1 MILNPSHIR
10 SRRVLGLGVAAV
22 LLATAAGAAP
32 KPERKPDLADAVAGS
47 YAGDVISDSKGSS
60 QSGVT
65 LTLTRTGPNT
75 VQITSSYPR
84 LPVVSVGLTAAMNT
98 IVMKSGDTAFVYDRG
113 SRKLDVSFHNEV
125 SWSGQKQ

>member
-1 MILNPSHIR
+1 MSVR
-10 SRRVLGLGVAAV
+10 TRRVVLVGAAIA
-22 LLATAAGAAP
+22 LLAAAASAAAP
-32 KPERKPDLADAVAGS
+32 QRKPDLADAVAGS

-84 LPVVSVGLTAAMNT
+84 LPVVSVGLTAAMSK
-98 IVMKSGDTAFVYDRG
+98 IVMKSGDTAFVYDRAT
-113 SRKLDVSFHNEV
+113 R
-125 SWSGQKQ
+125 

>member
-1 MILNPSHIR
+1 MA
-10 SRRVLGLGVAAV
+10 GLAAA
-22 LLATAAGAAP
+22 LLAAGASSAA
-32 KPERKPDLADAVAGS
+32 PERKPDLADAVAGT

-84 LPVVSVGLTAAMNT
+84 LPVISVGLTAAMGK
-98 IVMKSGDTAFVYDRG
+98 IVQKTGDSAFVYDRATH
-113 SRKLDVSFHNEV
+113 KLDVSFHNEV
-125 SWSGQKQ
+125 SWSGQKG

>member
-1 MILNPSHIR
+1 MA
-10 SRRVLGLGVAAV
+10 GVAA
-22 LLATAAGAAP
+22 LLLTAGASAAA
-32 KPERKPDLADAVAGS
+32 PERKPDLADAVAGS

-84 LPVVSVGLTAAMNT
+84 LPVVSVGLTAAMSK
-98 IVMKSGDTAFVYDRG
+98 IVMKNGDTAFVYDRA
-113 SRKLDVSFHNEV
+113 SKKLDVSFHNEV
-125 SWSGQKQ
+125 SWSGHKD

>member
-1 MILNPSHIR
+1 LY
-10 SRRVLGLGVAAV
+10 RRTFFPRRALVAGLITG
-22 LLATAAGAAP
+22 LLTVGAALAA
-32 KPERKPDLADAVAGS
+32 PERKPDLGDAVAGA

-84 LPVVSVGLTAAMNT
+84 LPVLSVGLTAAMGK
-98 IVMKSGDTAFVYDRG
+98 IVQKTGDTAFVYDRATH
-113 SRKLDVSFHNEV
+113 KLDVSFHNEV
-125 SWSGQKQ
+125 SWSGQKN

>member
-1 MILNPSHIR
+1 MIPTTIR
-10 SRRVLGLGVAAV
+10 SRRALALGAAAT
-22 LLATAAGAAP
+22 LLAAAASAAP

-84 LPVVSVGLTAAMNT
+84 LPVVSVPLTAAMNT
-98 IVMKSGDTAFVYDRG
+98 IVMKTGDTAFVYDRG

-125 SWSGQKQ
+125 SWSGTKQ